1 MKEIKFT
8 CGKEWSSMK
17 SVKSNISLCQDC
29 NKLVKDYT
37 KNTKSDFNLKTD
49 CGVFHLGQVSSFKRS
64 FNISSPQLMQLSLMT
79 LLGLSMISSDG
90 VAQSQDVNSIVNEK
104 KQNGQLKVSGQLINS
119 QTKKPLQSGIVEL
132 YNSKQ
137 MIAVVITDH
146 QGRFSLSID
155 TIVNEINNLRIVFNR
170 DSQYSDTTMLSNT
183 NFENMI
189 VELDVK
195 TFQLNNSEYSIT
207 GDVTEVEEQ
216 IIDCKVLKDK

>member
-17 SVKSNISLCQDC
+17 SIKSDISICQDC

-64 FNISSPQLMQLSLMT
+64 FNISSPKLMQLSLMT

-90 VAQSQDVNSIVNEK
+90 VAQSQDVNLTVNEK
-104 KQNGQLKVSGQLINS
+104 THNGQLKVSGQLINS

-137 MIAVVITDH
+137 MIASS
-146 QGRFSLSID
+146 R
-155 TIVNEINNLRIVFNR
+155 
-170 DSQYSDTTMLSNT
+170 
-183 NFENMI
+183 
-189 VELDVK
+189 
-195 TFQLNNSEYSIT
+195 
-207 GDVTEVEEQ
+207 
-216 IIDCKVLKDK
+216 

>member
-1 MKEIKFT
+1 MKKIKFT
-8 CGKEWSSMK
+8 CSKEWSSMK

-64 FNISSPQLMQLSLMT
+64 FNISSPKLMQLSLMT
-79 LLGLSMISSDG
+79 LLGLSMISSDA
-90 VAQSQDVNSIVNEK
+90 VAQNQNVNSTVNEEIH
-104 KQNGQLKVSGQLINS
+104 NGELRISGQLVNS
-119 QTKKPLQSGIVEL
+119 QTKKPLQSGIIEL

-216 IIDCKVLKDK
+216 TIDCRVPKAK